1 MNSFQYGAGWKR
13 QLQGRREREEK
24 LKPEGKVEE
33 REKGK
38 RGKVKVVRRR
48 CDEGGREKKEKKD
61 KQQKTKRKK

>member
-33 REKGK
+33 RESWGDGGK
-38 RGKVKVVRRR
+38 KNVK
-48 CDEGGREKKEKKD
+48 EEK
-61 KQQKTKRKK
+61 